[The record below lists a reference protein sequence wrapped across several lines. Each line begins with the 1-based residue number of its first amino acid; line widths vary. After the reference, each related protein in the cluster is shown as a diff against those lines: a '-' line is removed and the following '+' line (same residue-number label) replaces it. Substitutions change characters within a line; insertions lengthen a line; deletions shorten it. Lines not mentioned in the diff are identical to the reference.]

1 MTWRFICRGLTL
13 LWQPLS
19 SRRAWFNLVSSV
31 KEKEGKKKGGKDVG
45 LGSHSGSHESLR
57 RECTLG
63 KHHLSSV
70 FNVISMAWAGGH
82 QKGPCKQA
90 PPLISLYSKNILC
103 HQMGLNGL
111 HTLML
116 ILFFFPQILP
126 SFQNPAC
133 PSSKPSNK
141 LSSIYF
147 SPKKHLTQRGSRREG
162 IYVYIAD
169 SLCCTAESNTTW

>member
-1 MTWRFICRGLTL
+1 MTWRFVYRGLTL
-13 LWQPLS
+13 LQQPLR
-19 SRRAWFNLVSSV
+19 SRQAWFNLVSSV

-45 LGSHSGSHESLR
+45 LGSHSGSHGSLCQ
-57 RECTLG
+57 ECTLG

-70 FNVISMAWAGGH
+70 FSVISVAWAGGNH
-82 QKGPCKQA
+82 KGPCKQA
-90 PPLISLYSKNILC
+90 LPLISLHSKNILC
-103 HQMGLNGL
+103 HQMGLNGP

-116 ILFFFPQILP
+116 ILFFFPKILP

-147 SPKKHLTQRGSRREG
+147 SSKLKN
-162 IYVYIAD
+162 I
-169 SLCCTAESNTTW
+169 